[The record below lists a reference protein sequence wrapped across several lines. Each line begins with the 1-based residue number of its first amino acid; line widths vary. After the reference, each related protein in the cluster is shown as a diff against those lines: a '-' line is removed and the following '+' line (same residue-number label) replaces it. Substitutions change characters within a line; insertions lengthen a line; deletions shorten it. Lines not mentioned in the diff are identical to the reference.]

1 MFCHSWWRRMAQLA
15 IWVSIVGV
23 CVRTSLL
30 AEWRAFR
37 NVNGPGI
44 AFESAKPLFA
54 PLNCGVGA

>member
-1 MFCHSWWRRMAQLA
+1 MAQLV

-37 NVNGPGI
+37 NVNDPGM
-44 AFESAKPLFA
+44 AFESARPLFA
-54 PLNCGVGA
+54 PLNCEAGA